1 MLKLVSVPLLDL
13 LVLPGSEEQMSLGD
27 ELEKHDTG
35 ESGED
40 MEMSKS
46 LKSATLQLKA
56 GEKER
61 DDREDRALLFQK
73 TCTWFLTACVGPYL
87 SS

>member
-35 ESGED
+35 ESRED

-46 LKSATLQLKA
+46 LKSATLRLKA
-56 GEKER
+56 GKKR
-61 DDREDRALLFQK
+61 DDREGRALLFQ
-73 TCTWFLTACVGPYL
+73 
-87 SS
+87 